1 MTTAVRTLANILFA
15 AAAAVCFAGCSARV
29 AEPTALDLLTEAD
42 RYVGDQIKGKIVQVR
57 SDKSIG
63 GLTPSVWYVVY
74 YDPDA
79 TFKATEVKFGA
90 GQKLEVTRPLRV
102 IEMVTGPDN
111 LLDKLKLKV
120 DSNRAVK
127 VAAAEP
133 VLRPVKLTATQLR
146 LQNQPEG
153 PVWRVRL
160 WAASLK
166 NPNEMVDI
174 GEVFV
179 SAESGGTLRAD
190 LHIDRVN

>member
-1 MTTAVRTLANILFA
+1 
-15 AAAAVCFAGCSARV
+15 
-29 AEPTALDLLTEAD
+29 
-42 RYVGDQIKGKIVQVR
+42 
-57 SDKSIG
+57 
-63 GLTPSVWYVVY
+63 
-74 YDPDA
+74 
-79 TFKATEVKFGA
+79 
-90 GQKLEVTRPLRV
+90 
-102 IEMVTGPDN
+102 MVTGSDN
-111 LLDKLKLKV
+111 LLDKSKLKV